1 MGGGTGPIAIQGGRP
16 SAGAAG
22 GRTPPRVG
30 PGGAPT
36 SAFCFFLA
44 FLGAEEKKQ
53 NLRQRRSLRKRKTSR
68 RGGRGARRGP
78 RPAPPPRGANPLPL
92 GPWPRLGRIGGN
104 LGPEEAGGR
113 RRRPPKRPA
122 KGESETPPDC
132 RKRGKLPQK
141 SNLGAGPPQGA
152 FLGGGFGLFGVFS
165 LKKKQKTNGVWG
177 PVRFPGAKWAQRG
190 RGWGQARVPSAKRA
204 QKASFWVGRM
214 PPVQN
219 GLRKW
224 GGWVRHMSPT

>member
-113 RRRPPKRPA
+113 RRRRPPKRPA

-141 SNLGAGPPQGA
+141 KQP
-152 FLGGGFGLFGVFS
+152 GGGASPGGFFGGWFWF
-165 LKKKQKTNGVWG
+165 VWG
-177 PVRFPGAKWAQRG
+177 FFTEKKTKNKRGLGSGALPR
-190 RGWGQARVPSAKRA
+190 R
-204 QKASFWVGRM
+204 
-214 PPVQN
+214 
-219 GLRKW
+219 
-224 GGWVRHMSPT
+224 

>member
-141 SNLGAGPPQGA
+141 KQP
-152 FLGGGFGLFGVFS
+152 GGGASPGGFFGGWFWF
-165 LKKKQKTNGVWG
+165 VWG
-177 PVRFPGAKWAQRG
+177 FFTEKKTKNKRGLGSGALPR
-190 RGWGQARVPSAKRA
+190 R
-204 QKASFWVGRM
+204 
-214 PPVQN
+214 
-219 GLRKW
+219 
-224 GGWVRHMSPT
+224 